1 MLYAGYVNSKVVERL
16 PSLLESAK
24 INPNR
29 KIQYDFGSFGEPTNP
44 FTFKELETLSLP
56 KNIFIIVPINQFFGR
71 NQFSQSIRMIKDNY
85 TMIFTNI
92 ESDEPLKFL
101 VMHQGKVFSQHFTH
115 EDTLFHKLAMSQL
128 PRINPWYEA
137 LVEVLDN
144 NRKTAYQ
151 YLLMLNGGRKG
162 DEIIKPNQKFKQDIE
177 RLFDTIDATVHGK
190 NQLLQKLVYVLQ
202 FTKYGDTSLLKET
215 YGDDALFKAETV
227 AGQWKK
233 SFNLL
238 IDETDIAVVYEAELL
253 DIDIIDRLYTEQ
265 N

>member
-1 MLYAGYVNSKVVERL
+1 MFYAGYISSKVVERL

-29 KIQYDFGSFGEPTNP
+29 KIQYDFGSFGEPDNP
-44 FTFKELETLSLP
+44 FTFKELETLNL
-56 KNIFIIVPINQFFGR
+56 NRNVFIIVPLNQFFGR
-71 NQFSQSIRMIKDNY
+71 NQLKQSFRMIKNNY

-92 ESDEPLKFL
+92 EKDEPLQYVVF
-101 VMHQGKVFSQHFTH
+101 HQGKVFSQYFTH
-115 EDTLFHKLAMSQL
+115 ENRLLQILSLSQL
-128 PRINPWYEA
+128 PPVNPWYEA

-151 YLLMLNGGRKG
+151 YLLMLNGGRQG
-162 DEIIKPNQKFKQDIE
+162 DKVIKPNEKFKQDIE
-177 RLFDTIDATVHGK
+177 RLFNTIDATVQGK

-215 YGDDALFKAETV
+215 FGDDALFKAETV

-233 SFNLL
+233 TFNLL
-238 IDETDIAVVYEAELL
+238 IDETDIAVIYEAELL
-253 DIDIIDRLYTEQ
+253 DIEIIDRLNVEQ
-265 N
+265 S